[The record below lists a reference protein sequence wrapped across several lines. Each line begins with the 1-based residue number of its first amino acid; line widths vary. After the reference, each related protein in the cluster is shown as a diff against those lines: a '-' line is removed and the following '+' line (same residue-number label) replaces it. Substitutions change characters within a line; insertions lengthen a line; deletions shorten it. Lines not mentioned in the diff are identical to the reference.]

1 MKTGVCSDTGKI
13 REINQDDYLI
23 AENGYCLYIVADGM
37 GGHCCG
43 EVASRLAVSAVQ
55 EHIKKYITPEL
66 DKTAVTGILYEAFHR
81 ANQKI
86 LQHTRLEPSCEG
98 MGTTLTLMY
107 FSHKQ
112 SIIGH
117 IGDSRAYLMNHNT
130 FQQVTEDHSL
140 VAELYRRGEI
150 TEQEAMNHP
159 QKHVITRAL
168 GITDTVRVDFIPVN
182 LMNDD
187 HVLLCTDGLTNMV
200 SDKEIEDIIR
210 HSPTEDEAAGKLV
223 RLAIHRGG
231 YDNITALI
239 VRIQYDLKESR

>member
-1 MKTGVCSDTGKI
+1 MKTGVCSDTGRI
-13 REINQDDYLI
+13 REVNQDDYLI

-37 GGHCCG
+37 GGHRCG

-55 EHIKKYITPEL
+55 EHVKKYMTPQL

-86 LQHTRLEPSCEG
+86 LQYARMEPSCEG

-117 IGDSRAYLMNHNT
+117 IGDSRAYMMNHNT

-168 GITDTVRVDFIPVN
+168 GITDTVRVDFIPLN
-182 LMNDD
+182 LVNDD
-187 HVLLCTDGLTNMV
+187 TVLLCTDGLTNLV
-200 SDKEIEDIIR
+200 QDKEIEEIIR
-210 HSPTEDEAAGKLV
+210 ISATEDEAAGKLV
-223 RLAIHRGG
+223 SLAIHRGG

-239 VRIQYDLKESR
+239 VKVEYDLKESR